1 MRAKLS
7 ELRGLE
13 ESHEYQSKS
22 FISGFMLIK
31 VNVFIHF
38 ELLSITKSLLI
49 TCIKN
54 ESHYD

>member
-13 ESHEYQSKS
+13 ESHEYQIKS
-22 FISGFMLIK
+22 FIAGFMQIK

-38 ELLSITKSLLI
+38 ELLSITKYYLCLSLV
-49 TCIKN
+49 
-54 ESHYD
+54 